1 MLNILIT
8 GATGNVGREVT
19 GLLSAYEGIRIATR
33 DPLRARQTLG
43 NQINAVSFD
52 LAQPETFAAAF
63 KGIQRVFLVR
73 PPDVANVRQQIV
85 PALNAAKTAG
95 VEQIVFL
102 SILGADR
109 NRFIPHHAIEQAIA
123 QLDIPGTFLRA
134 SFFMQNLNNTHR
146 AEIQR
151 GELLVPAGNG
161 RTSFIDVRDIA
172 EVAVKALTED
182 GHRHRAYDLT
192 GAAALTYDE
201 VAEIFTEV
209 LGKPVR
215 YAHAS
220 IWRFI
225 REMTSRGLPLNFVLI
240 MVGIYTTARL
250 GLAGE
255 VTDEVARLLG
265 RSPISLRQYVE
276 DYRSCWL

>member
-276 DYRSCWL
+276 DYRSCWV